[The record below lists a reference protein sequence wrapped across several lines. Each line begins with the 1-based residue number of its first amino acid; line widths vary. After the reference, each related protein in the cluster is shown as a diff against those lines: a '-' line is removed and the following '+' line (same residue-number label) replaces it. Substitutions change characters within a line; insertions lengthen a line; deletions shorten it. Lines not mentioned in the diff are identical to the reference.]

1 LLEKACCEHVKF
13 VIRPE
18 FKVSA
23 TDIND
28 PSTEV
33 VEMVGKFHYDVW
45 LASGRQMAEEV
56 VRDGEGKV
64 SFWMLNFALW
74 FLRSSI

>member
-1 LLEKACCEHVKF
+1 ME
-13 VIRPE
+13 
-18 FKVSA
+18 
-23 TDIND
+23 
-28 PSTEV
+28 
-33 VEMVGKFHYDVW
+33 GKFHYDVW